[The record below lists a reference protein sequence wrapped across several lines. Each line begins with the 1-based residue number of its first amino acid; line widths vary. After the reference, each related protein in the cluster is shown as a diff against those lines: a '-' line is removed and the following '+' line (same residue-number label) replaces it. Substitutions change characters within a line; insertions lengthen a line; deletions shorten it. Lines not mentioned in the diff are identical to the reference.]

1 MDEVRTSPTR
11 NPRADAAKARLRTST
26 FPAKHK
32 RALWGCIPPRDSGNG
47 CDAGVG
53 RQVKGM
59 KRATARPCPL
69 RFFHRMHSRSAGV
82 LCHASKILGSEATP
96 RPSPNPRPRPLW
108 NNPKT
113 YDHSDRKTR
122 PQFGQSLKI
131 TRSQSG
137 KTVQHQFG
145 SQHPPTTIA
154 VFGLISKPRL
164 GWKRQA
170 WRFRHPGC
178 VIALVLIHGAP
189 FSFTK
194 KPPCIKPDEGA
205 VTKQDIGDLSAT
217 PESQNA
223 HKQFPPPRPGGVGS
237 GRSSLGDFG
246 GERGRAAASSAGIG
260 VATPDKTP
268 FQAMD

>member
-1 MDEVRTSPTR
+1 MPPAIFSPDAQPLCGSTLSCLQNPGVWGNAPGRRQTLAPARCGTIRKPTITATGKHDHNSDNHSKSPDLKVAKPYNINSVRNTH
-11 NPRADAAKARLRTST
+11 PR
-26 FPAKHK
+26 
-32 RALWGCIPPRDSGNG
+32 
-47 CDAGVG
+47 
-53 RQVKGM
+53 
-59 KRATARPCPL
+59 PL
-69 RFFHRMHSRSAGV
+69 RFSVSFRSPAWVGN
-82 LCHASKILGSEATP
+82 G
-96 RPSPNPRPRPLW
+96 
-108 NNPKT
+108 
-113 YDHSDRKTR
+113 
-122 PQFGQSLKI
+122 
-131 TRSQSG
+131 
-137 KTVQHQFG
+137 
-145 SQHPPTTIA
+145 
-154 VFGLISKPRL
+154 RL
-164 GWKRQA
+164 G
-170 WRFRHPGC
+170 RFRHPGC

-268 FQAMD
+268 FQANAITTARIPWKLRAGPSLARLCRREELCPPSQPTNSSQGNQ